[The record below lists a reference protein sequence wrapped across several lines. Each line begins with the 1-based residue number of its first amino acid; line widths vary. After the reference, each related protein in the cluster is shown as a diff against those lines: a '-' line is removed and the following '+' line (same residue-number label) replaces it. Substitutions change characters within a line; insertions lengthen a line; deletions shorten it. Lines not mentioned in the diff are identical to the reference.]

1 MKRLGIAAS
10 LGFIAIL
17 FPAACSSDDTGG
29 GGGTGGTGF
38 DGGGATGGFGNFG
51 GTGGTGTGGTGTGGT
66 GTGGTGGTGGG
77 TNDSC
82 TGICGSSSPA
92 PGPAQC
98 YCDTDCVA
106 NGDCCAD
113 YASLCVTDGGTGGT
127 DAGTGGTDAGTGGT
141 GGTDAGTGGT
151 DAGTGGTDAGTG
163 GASGGT
169 GGTDA
174 GTGGTDAGTGGA
186 SGGTGGT
193 DAGTGGTDAGTGG
206 TDAGTG
212 GTDAGT
218 GGTDAGTAPSVWI
231 NELHYDNTGTDA
243 DEGVEIAGTAG
254 TNLAGYTVVF
264 YNGSSPFTA
273 LDTENL
279 TGTLPNQQN
288 GYGTLWFPVSGVQ
301 NGAPDGLALVDNLG
315 KVLFFLSY
323 EGSFTASDGAASGLT
338 SVDIGVAESSS
349 TPVGHSLQLGGT
361 GNSYASFT
369 WASAAAHTRGAVN
382 NGQTLQ

>member
-113 YASLCVTDGGTGGT
+113 YASLCVTD
-127 DAGTGGTDAGTGGT
+127 AG
-141 GGTDAGTGGT
+141 
-151 DAGTGGTDAGTG
+151 
-163 GASGGT
+163 
-169 GGTDA
+169 
-174 GTGGTDAGTGGA
+174 
-186 SGGTGGT
+186 
-193 DAGTGGTDAGTGG
+193 
-206 TDAGTG
+206 
-212 GTDAGT
+212 
-218 GGTDAGTAPSVWI
+218 
-231 NELHYDNTGTDA
+231 
-243 DEGVEIAGTAG
+243 
-254 TNLAGYTVVF
+254 
-264 YNGSSPFTA
+264 
-273 LDTENL
+273 
-279 TGTLPNQQN
+279 
-288 GYGTLWFPVSGVQ
+288 
-301 NGAPDGLALVDNLG
+301 
-315 KVLFFLSY
+315 
-323 EGSFTASDGAASGLT
+323 
-338 SVDIGVAESSS
+338 
-349 TPVGHSLQLGGT
+349 
-361 GNSYASFT
+361 
-369 WASAAAHTRGAVN
+369 
-382 NGQTLQ
+382 

>member
-113 YASLCVTDGGTGGT
+113 YASLCVTD
-127 DAGTGGTDAGTGGT
+127 AGT

-193 DAGTGGTDAGTGG
+193 DAGTGGT
-206 TDAGTG
+206 G

-231 NELHYDNTGTDA
+231 NELHYDNTGGDA
-243 DEGVEIAGTAG
+243 DEGVEVAGTAG
-254 TNLAGYTVVF
+254 TNLAGYTLVF
-264 YNGSSPFTA
+264 YNGASTGGTA
-273 LDTENL
+273 FMEYDTETL
-279 TGTLPNQQN
+279 SGTISNQQN
-288 GYGTLWFPVSGVQ
+288 GYGTIWFPVAGIQ
-301 NGAPDGLALVDNLG
+301 NGNPDGVALVDDLG

-323 EGSFTASDGAASGLT
+323 GGTFTAADKAASGML
-338 SVDIGVAESSS
+338 SVDIGVSEAGNSA
-349 TPVGHSLQLGGT
+349 VGHSLQLTGT
-361 GNSYASFT
+361 GNKYSDFT
-369 WASAAAHTRGAVN
+369 WAGSAAHTRGAVN
-382 NGQTLQ
+382 TGQTLQ